1 LILAIA
7 ANTVA
12 DVPLPHYRGEDERPF
27 VRRTNLDLD
36 GDGNINAVI
45 DAAMVMQIY
54 LAGGAEPGQPNP
66 RLIGM

>member
-1 LILAIA
+1 LAIA

-36 GDGNINAVI
+36 GDRTINAVI
-45 DAAMVMQIY
+45 DAAMVTQIY

-66 RLIGM
+66 RLIGL

>member
-1 LILAIA
+1 LAIA

-45 DAAMVMQIY
+45 DAAMVTQIY
-54 LAGGAEPGQPNP
+54 LAGGAEPGQPNQSCF
-66 RLIGM
+66 